1 MAHNK
6 SAYSLRTIN
15 HKLSENY
22 ATKSIPLHAHVEQ
35 ALSTYL
41 VAFEG
46 QPVSGLYNTLLAAIE
61 PPLLKVVLEFCK
73 TQEEAAKILGL
84 SRGTLRKKL
93 KQYHLIQNI

>member
-6 SAYSLRTIN
+6 SSYSLQAVN
-15 HKLSENY
+15 HKLNKNY
-22 ATKSIPLHAHVEQ
+22 APKSISLHAHVEQ

-41 VAFEG
+41 VASEG
-46 QPVSGLYNTLLAAIE
+46 QPVTGLYNTLLAAIE
-61 PPLLKVVLEFCK
+61 PPLLKVALEFCK

-93 KQYHLIQNI
+93 KQYHLIADA